1 MILPTIIGFVVGRFV
16 SKKSQAVLGA
26 LLIGGAL
33 GLIASNNLIPLLYP
47 LFWGDA
53 GLVVIPEAHAIGIM
67 ILFPDWLLYSEVVW
81 RTRTL
86 VIDLVFI
93 LTGVLFG
100 AMGAWIGSRL
110 QVGRISAPFED
121 IEV

>member
-1 MILPTIIGFVVGRFV
+1 MILPIIIGFVVGKFV

-26 LLIGGAL
+26 VLIGGAL
-33 GLIASNNLIPLLYP
+33 GLIASSTLIPLLYP

-67 ILFPDWLLYSEVVW
+67 ILFPDWIIYSEVVW
-81 RTRTL
+81 RTRTF

-93 LTGVLFG
+93 LTGVVIG
-100 AMGAWIGSRL
+100 AVSAWVSSRN
-110 QVGRISAPFED
+110 QDGRISTPFED
-121 IEV
+121 LEV

>member
-1 MILPTIIGFVVGRFV
+1 MILPIIIGFVVDRFV

-26 LLIGGAL
+26 ILIGGVL
-33 GLIASNNLIPLLYP
+33 GLIASNTLIPLLYP

-67 ILFPDWLLYSEVVW
+67 ILFPDWHIYSEVVW
-81 RTRTL
+81 RTRTF

-93 LTGVLFG
+93 LTGVVFG
-100 AMGAWIGSRL
+100 AVGAWIGSRH
-110 QVGRISAPFED
+110 QDGKISTPFED
-121 IEV
+121 IEE